1 MGGAGGYVIPLSQ
14 AVYCSNPDAVES
26 CLKLCPA
33 ADVVS
38 IGVRL
43 GSYLQ
48 ALAYFAL
55 VLFAPDEGG
64 AESMWL
70 GLSVSFSFLMAC
82 YVQLFLGTITLHHTV
97 VVILLSHLPYIA
109 TLAGMNSLTT
119 YEVLGPTGVRF
130 LQGGMILKGLLTVIL
145 WALCLFA
152 YYVGQLPSWTFLR
165 FRQANCFTST
175 AIVVWFYPV
184 RPNDGHNAE
193 EIILLTSYSLFWFL
207 VVCIG
212 SYWTLIA
219 PGVLVKRGGHLRDP
233 HMKKIKGFPM
243 KPHKQATL
251 EDGGS
256 DDDASDEAN
265 HRRRQ
270 HMRDDPDDYK
280 RDEYDDGMN
289 LLTMRSISKSAT
301 SYLPASADPS
311 SSLARTT
318 STTSSLPSY
327 RSRRDPPS
335 SSSSPSASGT
345 EPGSPSFFK
354 QAPPPRPYSP
364 PPATEGMTALS
375 PWSKGLRGTA
385 KDAAKRLEKRQEASK
400 HHLII
405 WPFVAVLLVFTI
417 ATTEIQMVANDV
429 FPGEMHLDFPGALTF
444 FLALPTLWA
453 VAKALKRI
461 QEGRRPTPQERED
474 KTFYEL
480 AAARWR
486 RREQK
491 AWRKREARRR
501 REESEGNGY
510 GYQQVER
517 GRRR

>member
-1 MGGAGGYVIPLSQ
+1 MGGAGGSVIPLSQ

-97 VVILLSHLPYIA
+97 AVILLSQLPYIA

-119 YEVLGPTGVRF
+119 YEVLGPAGVRF
-130 LQGGMILKGLLTVIL
+130 LQGGMILKGLLTAIL
-145 WALCLFA
+145 WGLCLFA

-165 FRQANCFTST
+165 FRQANCFSST

-184 RPNDGHNAE
+184 RPSDGHNAKE
-193 EIILLTSYSLFWFL
+193 ILLLASYSLFWFL
-207 VVCIG
+207 VLCIG

-243 KPHKQATL
+243 KPHQKA
-251 EDGGS
+251 EAADSGS
-256 DDDASDEAN
+256 DGTSSDDARDK
-265 HRRRQ
+265 RRQ
-270 HMRDDPDDYK
+270 HIKNDPDDYK
-280 RDEYDDGMN
+280 RDEYDDAMN
-289 LLTMRSISKSAT
+289 LMTMRSVSKGRT
-301 SYLPASADPS
+301 YYPPTPANPS
-311 SSLARTT
+311 SSLARAT

-335 SSSSPSASGT
+335 GSSASASDSDPASSSSD
-345 EPGSPSFFK
+345 K
-354 QAPPPRPYSP
+354 QPPPQRPYSP

-385 KDAAKRLEKRQEASK
+385 KDAATRLKKRQEASK
-400 HHLII
+400 HHFII
-405 WPFVAVLLVFTI
+405 WPIVAILLVFTI
-417 ATTEIQMVANDV
+417 VTTEIQMVANDV

-480 AAARWR
+480 AAAKRR
-486 RREQK
+486 RREEK
-491 AWRKREARRR
+491 EWRKRQARRR
-501 REESEGNGY
+501 REESEGEGY
-510 GYQQVER
+510 GYQQIER
-517 GRRR
+517 GHRR